1 MTQNVCLFFIYED
14 NKSRVMDKDNVVVCI
29 FPFAI
34 LGHLTETKTKITY
47 LQVITTKTKTIYK
60 YYFPPK
66 TKTKLLSNILSR
78 NSTITNSICLMLTKT
93 TLP

>member
-1 MTQNVCLFFIYED
+1 MFVSFFIYED

-29 FPFAI
+29 FLLAI

-66 TKTKLLSNILSR
+66 LKLNYFPIFSPEIVL
-78 NSTITNSICLMLTKT
+78 
-93 TLP
+93 

>member
-1 MTQNVCLFFIYED
+1 MCLIDKIFIYED

-29 FPFAI
+29 FPLQF

-47 LQVITTKTKTIYK
+47 LQIITTKTKTIYK

-66 TKTKLLSNILSR
+66 LKLNYFPIFS
-78 NSTITNSICLMLTKT
+78 
-93 TLP
+93 P